1 MADVFVSYAA
11 EDGEVARYVAEGLEE
26 AGYTIWYYQ
35 KHGQTPGADYLDNI
49 GQGVRDARA
58 VVLFV
63 SDSALSSPQCESE
76 ARIAWEENKAVIPL
90 LSGFSFDVLK
100 AKEKGRRWVD
110 RIGTR
115 VSIEIDANDP
125 ESVLQ
130 AVLAGLRATVRP
142 SRPVS
147 AASAAPAR
155 AAAPASPAKTSPAG
169 TAVAAIVGALGLP
182 YCLLSL
188 SHALSPDART
198 PDGWVLANF
207 STFRGVTLLVNL
219 AGAIQNGLFLYGAW
233 LLHRREARGAPL
245 VRKVALTMLVSVAI
259 WLVVSLFCFTGAF
272 SRAAIPNP
280 ADRSKLIGSTIFFGL
295 VALVPSGLVF
305 ALFRGARK

>member
-76 ARIAWEENKAVIPL
+76 ARIAWEENKEVIPL

-100 AKEKGRRWVD
+100 AKERGRRWVD

-142 SRPVS
+142 GRPVS
-147 AASAAPAR
+147 AASAAPAQ
-155 AAAPASPAKTSPAG
+155 AAAPASPAKAPAG

-198 PDGWVLANF
+198 PDGWVLSNF
-207 STFRGVTLLVNL
+207 STFRTVTLLVNL
-219 AGAIQNGLFLYGAW
+219 AGTIQNGLLLYGAW

-245 VRKVALTMLVSVAI
+245 ARKVALTMLVSVAV
-259 WLVVSLFCFTGAF
+259 WLVVSLVSFTGA
-272 SRAAIPNP
+272 SAQAAIPNP
-280 ADRSKLIGSTIFFGL
+280 ADRSKLIGGTIFFGL